1 MSWMERIKKNVFPV
15 SDEKYNIR
23 KALDEWVYVGNMF
36 DVEVPDETCELCD
49 QQNIRYQFEIV
60 NNQNSN
66 SLLIGSECIN
76 RFNISV
82 IDDSGSTL
90 STEDARKKVSKD
102 RSRLVTKAKEKS
114 VLNTLVTL
122 ATKDQEFNIESF
134 IEYFKE
140 RRAFTPNQLALLIWR
155 LEKERIDFKRS
166 HFKITIRRNREKYQL
181 LKLEEWKL
189 RRIWDCL
196 SNSQK
201 QFVYKNR
208 V

>member
-1 MSWMERIKKNVFPV
+1 MSWIERIKKNVFPV
-15 SDEKYNIR
+15 SNEKYNIR
-23 KALDEWVYVGNMF
+23 KALDEWVYEGDMF
-36 DVEVPDETCELCD
+36 DVEVPNEICELCD

-82 IDDSGSTL
+82 IDDSGSKL

-102 RSRLVTKAKEKS
+102 RSRLVTEAKEKS

-140 RRAFTPNQLALLIWR
+140 KKAFTPNQLALLIWR
-155 LEKERIDFKRS
+155 LEKARIDFKRS
-166 HFKITIRRNREKYQL
+166 HFKVTIRRNREKDQL
-181 LKLEEWKL
+181 LNLEEWKL

-201 QFVYKNR
+201 QFVYEKKH
-208 V
+208 